1 MKTGYL
7 QVVKDFVLSN
17 KLSVLFAFI
26 FILQFIFA
34 GKFWVWSVFSIIPPI
49 FFTAIYLFWLIWVL
63 VKKNRYGILMALFC
77 IPLAVYSSD
86 ISFKTFNDQ
95 QSENSQTIK
104 VFNWNTEFW
113 QFDDKAKFF
122 EFLVE
127 QQADVYHLQEHIL
140 LNQNGYF
147 IELDDLKEI
156 QSIFKDYTVVK
167 KTEFLTITKLPIV
180 KTYTEEE
187 SYYLRVDVQ
196 VNKNILS
203 LYNVHMPVHINTARL
218 PDVYKF
224 AVDLKHRF
232 DFRNQEFGKLIN
244 DIKSNSNEYYISGDF
259 NTTRSMGKIHDVL
272 ALGKDAASAG
282 DNLFNATWSLNEIKL
297 WRIDYNIVHNGLKV
311 TSYRELNPGSLSDH
325 WAQLVTI
332 QL

>member
-1 MKTGYL
+1 
-7 QVVKDFVLSN
+7 
-17 KLSVLFAFI
+17 
-26 FILQFIFA
+26 
-34 GKFWVWSVFSIIPPI
+34 
-49 FFTAIYLFWLIWVL
+49 
-63 VKKNRYGILMALFC
+63 
-77 IPLAVYSSD
+77 
-86 ISFKTFNDQ
+86 
-95 QSENSQTIK
+95 
-104 VFNWNTEFW
+104 
-113 QFDDKAKFF
+113 
-122 EFLVE
+122 
-127 QQADVYHLQEHIL
+127 
-140 LNQNGYF
+140 
-147 IELDDLKEI
+147 
-156 QSIFKDYTVVK
+156 
-167 KTEFLTITKLPIV
+167 
-180 KTYTEEE
+180 
-187 SYYLRVDVQ
+187 
-196 VNKNILS
+196 
-203 LYNVHMPVHINTARL
+203 MPVHINTARL

-259 NTTRSMGKIHDVL
+259 YTTRSMGKIHDVL